1 MVYGRSRPSPQEFV
15 FLRTSHPFLD
25 GCPLLLLGLEI
36 SVHVYIWQEHWLPY
50 LGVDM
55 PIYKK

>member
-36 SVHVYIWQEHWLPY
+36 SVHVYMAGTLVALFWCGHANL
-50 LGVDM
+50 
-55 PIYKK
+55 